1 MKLGGWGRYPLIEA
15 KLNSPASIKELI
27 ELISRGNA
35 IGRGNGRS
43 YGDSSIS
50 EQNTICMKNF
60 NRILEFNN
68 KNGLT
73 VVESGVL
80 LSEIITTFLNR
91 GWFPKVTPGSKYVTI
106 GGMVACDVH
115 GKNHHKDGS
124 FGNYIEWLDIIT
136 SDGEIV
142 RCSRKINSEVFN
154 WTIGG
159 MGLTGIILRVA
170 FYLHPVT
177 TSWIKQKTIPAKN
190 IDHTIEIFEE
200 NLDSTYSV
208 AWIDCLSKGNKLGR
222 SLVMLGEHANISDLN
237 YDMKSDPLKI
247 KSKTK
252 ILIPFNFPS
261 FILNS
266 LTVKIFNSIY
276 YALGKKKKNYK
287 LVDYDTYFY
296 PLDYLLDWNK
306 IYGSKGLAQFQCVLP
321 LKNAKLG
328 IREMLDALSFS
339 KSNSFLTVLKRFG
352 KQESCLSFPMEG
364 YTLALD
370 FPITKKNIDLMK
382 KLDEITLKYKGR
394 FYLAKDSRMNRDTF
408 KKSDIR
414 FEEYKK
420 FRSSKMKKSFS
431 SVQSKRLEL

>member
-190 IDHTIEIFEE
+190 IDHAIEIFEK

-237 YDMKSDPLKI
+237 YDMKSDPLII

>member
-15 KLNSPASIKELI
+15 KLKSPTSIKELI

-50 EQNTICMKNF
+50 KQNTICMKNF
-60 NRILEFNN
+60 NRILEFDS
-68 KNGLT
+68 KNGLI

-80 LSEIITTFLNR
+80 LSEIITTFLYR

-115 GKNHHKDGS
+115 GKNHHKDGC
-124 FGNYIEWLDIIT
+124 FGNYVEWLDIIT
-136 SDGEIV
+136 SDGEII
-142 RCSRKINSEVFN
+142 RCSRKTNSEVFN

-159 MGLTGIILRVA
+159 MGLTGIVLRIA

-190 IDHTIEIFEE
+190 IDHAIEIFEE
-200 NLDSTYSV
+200 NLESTYSV

-237 YDMKSDPLKI
+237 FDMKNDPLII

-352 KQESCLSFPMEG
+352 KQEGCLSFPMEG

-414 FEEYKK
+414 FEEYKR

>member
-15 KLNSPASIKELI
+15 KLKSPTSIKELI

-106 GGMVACDVH
+106 GGMIACDVH

-190 IDHTIEIFEE
+190 IDHAIEIFEK

>member
-190 IDHTIEIFEE
+190 IDHAIEIFEE

>member
-1 MKLGGWGRYPLIEA
+1 MKLCGWGRYPLIEA
-15 KLNSPASIKELI
+15 KLKSPTSIKELI

-190 IDHTIEIFEE
+190 IDHAIEIFEE

-237 YDMKSDPLKI
+237 YDMKRDPLII

-261 FILNS
+261 FFLNS

-382 KLDEITLKYKGR
+382 KLDEITIKYKGR

>member
-15 KLNSPASIKELI
+15 KLKSPTSIKELI

-142 RCSRKINSEVFN
+142 RCSRKTNSEVFN

-159 MGLTGIILRVA
+159 MGLTGIILRIA

-190 IDHTIEIFEE
+190 IDHAIEIFEE

-237 YDMKSDPLKI
+237 YDMKRDPLII

-261 FILNS
+261 FFLNS

>member
-1 MKLGGWGRYPLIEA
+1 
-15 KLNSPASIKELI
+15 
-27 ELISRGNA
+27 
-35 IGRGNGRS
+35 
-43 YGDSSIS
+43 
-50 EQNTICMKNF
+50 
-60 NRILEFNN
+60 
-68 KNGLT
+68 
-73 VVESGVL
+73 
-80 LSEIITTFLNR
+80 
-91 GWFPKVTPGSKYVTI
+91 
-106 GGMVACDVH
+106 
-115 GKNHHKDGS
+115 
-124 FGNYIEWLDIIT
+124 
-136 SDGEIV
+136 
-142 RCSRKINSEVFN
+142 
-154 WTIGG
+154 
-159 MGLTGIILRVA
+159 MGLTGIILRIA

-190 IDHTIEIFEE
+190 IDHAIEIFEE

-237 YDMKSDPLKI
+237 YDMKRDPLII

-261 FILNS
+261 FFLNS

>member
-15 KLNSPASIKELI
+15 KLKSPASIKELI

-190 IDHTIEIFEE
+190 IDHAIEIFEK

-261 FILNS
+261 FIFNS

>member
-15 KLNSPASIKELI
+15 KLKSPASIKELI

-190 IDHTIEIFEE
+190 IDHAIKIFEE

-237 YDMKSDPLKI
+237 YDMKSDPLII

>member
-1 MKLGGWGRYPLIEA
+1 M
-15 KLNSPASIKELI
+15 
-27 ELISRGNA
+27 
-35 IGRGNGRS
+35 
-43 YGDSSIS
+43 
-50 EQNTICMKNF
+50 
-60 NRILEFNN
+60 
-68 KNGLT
+68 
-73 VVESGVL
+73 
-80 LSEIITTFLNR
+80 NR

-190 IDHTIEIFEE
+190 IDHAIEIFEE

-237 YDMKSDPLKI
+237 YDMKSDPLII

-296 PLDYLLDWNK
+296 PLDCLLDWNK

>member
-1 MKLGGWGRYPLIEA
+1 MKLSGWGRYPLIEA
-15 KLNSPASIKELI
+15 KLKSPKSIKELI
-27 ELISRGNA
+27 ELISKGNA

-142 RCSRKINSEVFN
+142 RCSRETNSEVFN

-159 MGLTGIILRVA
+159 MGLTGIILRIA

-190 IDHTIEIFEE
+190 IDHAIEIFEE

-237 YDMKSDPLKI
+237 YDMKRDPLII

-261 FILNS
+261 FFLNS